1 MTASTEPRAL
11 DSSAD
16 GPLGERW
23 RAAAEQDQ
31 RAVLPRGEVVV
42 SCSAPRDTGG
52 LGRHLGELARALELA
67 NGRAPICIDGERGAR
82 DPALDSVPDAGSA
95 RRRGLHAPVWE
106 GALAA
111 SALPIAPGVR
121 TWAHMRAFD
130 KQTARALPRA
140 EHLVAFNGQALAQ
153 LRAARAGGY
162 ETTSLVSANSHMQQV
177 LERHELA
184 RRRYPLEG
192 SWAAHMLKRNLAE
205 YEQAER
211 IYFASDYIRESFLE
225 RGVEA
230 ERLARFPLTPAPRFR
245 PAEARGVEP
254 PASGSFEIVY
264 VGSLAVHKGVP
275 LLIDAFRRLGQAE
288 LKLRLVG
295 GWGSRGM
302 RRFVQAACTAD
313 SRIVVSPGDPL
324 PHLRGA
330 SLCVH
335 AAYEDGF
342 GYAPAEA
349 LAVGVPVLVSED
361 TGMKELIGSSRDGLV
376 LPTGDADAL
385 SEAIEAA
392 CRGEILA
399 G

>member
-11 DSSAD
+11 DSGAD
-16 GPLGERW
+16 RPLGERW
-23 RAAAEQDQ
+23 RTAAERDQ

-42 SCSAPRDTGG
+42 SCSAPRDSGG
-52 LGRHLGELARALELA
+52 LGRHLGELARALEAA
-67 NGRAPICIDGERGAR
+67 NGRAPVCIDGERGAS
-82 DPALDSVPDAGSA
+82 DPAPKGGSA
-95 RRRGLHAPVWE
+95 RQRGLRAPAWE

-111 SALPIAPGVR
+111 LALPIAPGVR
-121 TWAHMRAFD
+121 TWAHMRDFD
-130 KQTARALPRA
+130 TRTARALPRA

-153 LRAARAGGY
+153 LRAARADGY
-162 ETTSLVSANSHMQQV
+162 ETTTLVSANSHMQQV

-192 SWAAHMLKRNLAE
+192 SWAAHMLRRNLAE

-211 IYFASDYIRESFLE
+211 IYFASDYIRESFLQ
-225 RGVEA
+225 RGVPA

-245 PAEARGVEP
+245 PAEARGVER
-254 PASGSFEIVY
+254 PASASSFEIVY

-302 RRFVQAACTAD
+302 RRFVQAACAAD

-349 LAVGVPVLVSED
+349 LAAGVPVLVSED
-361 TGMKELIGSSRDGLV
+361 TGMKELIGSPRDGLV